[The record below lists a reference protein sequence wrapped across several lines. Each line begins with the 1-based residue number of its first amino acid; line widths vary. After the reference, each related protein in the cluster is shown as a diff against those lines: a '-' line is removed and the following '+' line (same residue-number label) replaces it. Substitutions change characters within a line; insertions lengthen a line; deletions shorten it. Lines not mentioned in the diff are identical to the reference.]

1 MSTIIGTSIITNV
14 SSISLLYGATGG
26 TGPTGATGPTGG
38 TGATGATGNGVN
50 FIQKIN
56 SDGITIF
63 LLDGTQF
70 TITGLSG
77 NSAGSADFLTN
88 PYGVT
93 GATGTNSL
101 SFNIRGSV
109 SGLTATFKPVKGL
122 GGLSLGYQGSDLIFR
137 GLTTASG
144 FGVTN
149 AVLYSAGNTAAP
161 VVDAGGLNNIFRYET
176 HTSGST
182 TQHVAR
188 ATISKFLQG
197 KNSTGIT
204 NINLIDVA
212 GVTAY
217 VKNFADASVNSFYT
231 SNGVWENKQWYNTSY
246 KDVRAIVTPAGAV
259 QNSGITSTTN
269 IVFRTQDTTPYA
281 LQEYGSCCFC
291 DVDKKCLDYVTRK
304 YCNSVSG
311 TFSTETSCGTRIQS
325 EDSACA
331 KQLGAC
337 CVNGICVNGTQ
348 SLCAQFGGIYYAN
361 TSCVA
366 TGVCNGGTEHVKSL
380 FIKFEAPPLKPG
392 VPLIQGGLD
401 GLALAELQR
410 KQYTDWTG
418 ETVEFNTNRFYTDN
432 LFHTELV
439 FEERQVG
446 NDLVPN
452 FDGENE
458 FILVNQLEKW
468 TNAYHALTNDDGSQK
483 IILQP
488 SYNDYVKIEYNY
500 KSGGILSYNGTAG
513 LNLPTYGIFIVA
525 LRTNGHITIWGDNRF
540 NISQFEGRGPYKD
553 ISVGS
558 SWIFGIK
565 LDGTLDVLC
574 PDPNIAPRVPSIID
588 QQSNIS
594 LISTNL
600 TNNILVMTKPDG
612 RHIIYWS
619 TLSSNFDEV
628 NDDPRNWWFTHNLTP
643 IGGEYAFYVN
653 GFRDYPNGF
662 NLPSYP
668 YQVDPEQSRST
679 PVVRSSQAIGLR
691 QDISFITAGGKF
703 NFAAITSNGEL
714 IIWGFNAWGLCN
726 IPSGILGAEGHVDP
740 NVKKCVKV
748 SIGDTH
754 VLALLDDGSVKAWG
768 GGNFYGECD
777 IPVGLPPCKDIVA
790 ISGYR
795 SLDGFEPALG
805 IRVGGMS
812 VPVNPNSS
820 NNIIP
825 LHTCGVSIFVLQD
838 GSVRAVGKGASII
851 NTHFAGIRVDKIAF
865 AGFLASDIFRDSL
878 GQPAPVYDSNNGN
891 YLFEPVFTRIGNT
904 QEGYYWMNAE
914 YMLSYT
920 ELP

>member
-38 TGATGATGNGVN
+38 TGATGATGNGIN

-77 NSAGSADFLTN
+77 NSAGSADFPIN
-88 PYGVT
+88 PYGLT

-149 AVLYSAGNTAAP
+149 AVLYSAGKTAAP
-161 VVDAGGLNNIFRYET
+161 LVDSGGLNNIFRYET
-176 HTSGST
+176 HTAGST

-204 NINLIDVA
+204 NINLINVT

-231 SNGVWENKQWYNTSY
+231 NNGVWENKQWYNTSY

-304 YCNSVSG
+304 YCNSVNG
-311 TFSTETSCGTRIQS
+311 TFSTKTSCGTRITNG
-325 EDSACA
+325 DNLCFPNNN
-331 KQLGAC
+331 LGAC
-337 CVNGICVNGTQ
+337 CVNNTCVDVTQ
-348 SLCAQFGGIYYAN
+348 SQCSTSGGIFHAN
-361 TSCVA
+361 TSCTA
-366 TGVCNGGTEHVKSL
+366 SGVCNPDTQHVKSL

-392 VPLIQGGLD
+392 VPVIQGGPV
-401 GLALAELQR
+401 GVVLAELR
-410 KQYTDWTG
+410 KHQFTNWTG
-418 ETVEFNTNRFYTDN
+418 ETVEFNTDRFYMDN

-439 FEERQVG
+439 FEDVQVG

-452 FDGENE
+452 PAGDSELV
-458 FILVNQLEKW
+458 LVNQLEKW
-468 TNAYHALTNDDGSQK
+468 TNAYQSLTNDDGSQK

-488 SYNDYVKIEYNY
+488 SYNDYIKIEYNH
-500 KSGGILSYNGTAG
+500 KSGGNLHYNHIHG
-513 LNLPTYGIFIVA
+513 LELPVNGIFIVA
-525 LRTNGHITIWGDNRF
+525 LRRNGRITIWGDNRSG
-540 NISQFEGRGPYKD
+540 ISQFEGRGPYKD
-553 ISVGS
+553 ISVGTNY
-558 SWIFGIK
+558 IFGIN
-565 LDGTLDVLC
+565 LDGTLDTMFVGNLGAL
-574 PDPNIAPRVPSIID
+574 NIPPIISDSNTNITSIHSN
-588 QQSNIS
+588 QSNTIVTFNS
-594 LISTNL
+594 PGYSGVN
-600 TNNILVMTKPDG
+600 
-612 RHIIYWS
+612 IIYWN
-619 TLSSNFDEV
+619 TLGGLNNQDTTNDE
-628 NDDPRNWWFTHNLTP
+628 RNWFYTHQLGTTS
-643 IGGEYAFYVN
+643 YVYNIN

-662 NLPSYP
+662 NLPIPP
-668 YQVDPEQSRST
+668 YQLDPEASSQW
-679 PVVRSSQAIGLR
+679 PVVRSSLASSLLGKTIN
-691 QDISFITAGGKF
+691 FITTGGKF
-703 NFAAITSNGEL
+703 NFAAIDSDGKL
-714 IIWGFNAWGLCN
+714 YIWGFNSWGLCN
-726 IPSGILGAEGHVDP
+726 IPSDLYGTAGSL
-740 NVKKCVKV
+740 KCVKV

-754 VLALLDDGSVKAWG
+754 VLALMDDGSVRAWG
-768 GGNFYGECD
+768 GGNLYGECN

-795 SLDGFEPALG
+795 SLDSFE
-805 IRVGGMS
+805 RVLDTR
-812 VPVNPNSS
+812 VNGY
-820 NNIIP
+820 NILVTPRMHVDP
-825 LHTCGVSIFVLQD
+825 LHTCGISIFILQD
-838 GSVRAVGKGASII
+838 GSVRAVGKGDNII
-851 NTHFAGIRVDKIAF
+851 NTQFTGIRVDKIAF
-865 AGFLASDIFRDSL
+865 GGFLSSDIMRDSL
-878 GQPAPVYDSNNGN
+878 GQSVGQMYDSNGN
-891 YLFEPVFTRIGNT
+891 YLFEPVFTRVGNT

-920 ELP
+920 ELL